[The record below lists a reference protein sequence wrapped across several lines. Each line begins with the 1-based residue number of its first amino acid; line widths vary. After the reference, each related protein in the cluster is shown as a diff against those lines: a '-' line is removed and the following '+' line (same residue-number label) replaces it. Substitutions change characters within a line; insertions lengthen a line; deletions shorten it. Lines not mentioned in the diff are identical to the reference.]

1 MKKKIVF
8 LTVFFL
14 FFVQGSKLNANCQE
28 NVQLIN
34 YNQSKIIDMITLTP
48 WINYNNTKEF
58 QSKDVFLDFTS
69 AFEKFSQS
77 NISAAYR
84 DFSKIIHNSSKDDFL
99 YFNLAY
105 EFAQMGLFSLA
116 QNSLVQIEDINLW
129 SEQIKSLKQV
139 YFPSVSLSFEEEI
152 YLAEIYSNIMY
163 SNMAMESVEE
173 LSRNHKLLKKL
184 DYANYLLALAH
195 YKNKNY
201 SRSLNYINKAIAFD
215 NANVNYLG
223 FKAQILSDDTKYK
236 DSIDIISII
245 DQKNIVLMNYM
256 PKLELLKDYNL
267 AKSARNKYEGK
278 FLTANYY
285 FKNGDSQRAIKELNS
300 LIAKKK
306 KYSKAYALLGEIY
319 LQQDNRSKAREYFDR
334 AYQLNKKDPY
344 ILVSIANLEFT
355 NLNYTLAQNYYL
367 NALKKDKNLYK
378 AYIGLAM
385 INYINKLYDKS
396 YENCLKAAEVSKAPY
411 LTSYIMSKLEKDKK
425 TYLRRTLSLNPLYVN
440 AWLDLSKIAFD
451 EKDYTTAEKYLYPIK
466 LISPKND
473 QYIKLKNLIE
483 IEKNTL

>member
-1 MKKKIVF
+1 MEKKIVF

-14 FFVQGSKLNANCQE
+14 FFIQGSKINADSQE

-58 QSKDVFLDFTS
+58 QSKDVFLDFIS

-77 NISAAYR
+77 NISASYR

-116 QNSLVQIEDINLW
+116 QNSLVQIEDLNLW
-129 SEQIKSLKQV
+129 TEQIKSLKQV

-173 LSRNHKLLKKL
+173 LSRNHKILKKL
-184 DYANYLLALAH
+184 DYANYLLALAY

-215 NANVNYLG
+215 NSNVNYLG
-223 FKAQILSDDTKYK
+223 FKAQILSDEAKYK

-245 DQKNIVLMNYM
+245 DQKNIVLMNYI
-256 PKLELLKDYNL
+256 PKLELLRDYNL
-267 AKSARNKYEGK
+267 AKSARNKYEAK

-285 FKNGDSQRAIKELNS
+285 FKNGDTQRAIKELNS
-300 LIAKKK
+300 QYRNIDKETDVLSFPLGENGEYDTNLDTGAK
-306 KYSKAYALLGEIY
+306 LLGDIVISVEKAIEQADTYNHSLQREIGFLTVHSMLHLLGY
-319 LQQDNRSKAREYFDR
+319 DHMTPEEASVME
-334 AYQLNKKDPY
+334 KKQ
-344 ILVSIANLEFT
+344 A
-355 NLNYTLAQNYYL
+355 A
-367 NALKKDKNLYK
+367 ALDALG
-378 AYIGLAM
+378 I
-385 INYINKLYDKS
+385 
-396 YENCLKAAEVSKAPY
+396 
-411 LTSYIMSKLEKDKK
+411 T
-425 TYLRRTLSLNPLYVN
+425 R
-440 AWLDLSKIAFD
+440 
-451 EKDYTTAEKYLYPIK
+451 
-466 LISPKND
+466 
-473 QYIKLKNLIE
+473 
-483 IEKNTL
+483 

>member
-1 MKKKIVF
+1 
-8 LTVFFL
+8 
-14 FFVQGSKLNANCQE
+14 
-28 NVQLIN
+28 
-34 YNQSKIIDMITLTP
+34 
-48 WINYNNTKEF
+48 
-58 QSKDVFLDFTS
+58 
-69 AFEKFSQS
+69 
-77 NISAAYR
+77 
-84 DFSKIIHNSSKDDFL
+84 
-99 YFNLAY
+99 
-105 EFAQMGLFSLA
+105 
-116 QNSLVQIEDINLW
+116 
-129 SEQIKSLKQV
+129 
-139 YFPSVSLSFEEEI
+139 
-152 YLAEIYSNIMY
+152 
-163 SNMAMESVEE
+163 
-173 LSRNHKLLKKL
+173 
-184 DYANYLLALAH
+184 
-195 YKNKNY
+195 
-201 SRSLNYINKAIAFD
+201 
-215 NANVNYLG
+215 
-223 FKAQILSDDTKYK
+223 
-236 DSIDIISII
+236 
-245 DQKNIVLMNYM
+245 MNYM